1 MGKSYTGNIPYA
13 ATCQMG
19 ITQPLDDRIVVDE
32 LSNLNDGS
40 IEFPYVGMI
49 VNVKGTPSL
58 YLLVS
63 TKQEN
68 GNLKPDVWKEFRSV
82 DSYVIDTE
90 ENLNDVVSPY
100 EGMCVYV
107 KSKPHSMWVYSHLD
121 TDEKKDNPDIDYKWR
136 EFKDFKTTD
145 VQNQIDTI
153 SNTISNN
160 KTELNNKIVGVQTK
174 IGELETKHDNNI
186 QGVQSQFTAI
196 TDEIKKDVN
205 SLKETKATKIEV
217 ETIRNNLINLEDT
230 VSTNK
235 TDLEGKIND
244 NQTKINTLESKH
256 TTDIQGVQGQ
266 ISNLNTTIENLNINE
281 LQTQIESL
289 KETLKT
295 IDINGIQT
303 QILDI
308 NNRINSLEIPK
319 ITYNEDSQIIKIES
333 VTP

>member
-1 MGKSYTGNIPYA
+1 MGKSYIGKVPYA
-13 ATCQMG
+13 VTCQMG

-49 VNVKGTPSL
+49 VNVKGSPSL

-68 GNLKPDVWKEFRSV
+68 GSLKPDVWKEFRSI

-90 ENLNDVVSPY
+90 EKLNDIISPY

-107 KSKPHSMWVYSHLD
+107 KSKPHSIWIYSHLD
-121 TDEKKDNPDIDYKWR
+121 NDEKKDNPNIDYIWR
-136 EFKDFKTTD
+136 EFKDFKTSD
-145 VQNQIDTI
+145 VQSQIDTI
-153 SNTISNN
+153 SKSILDN
-160 KTELNNKIVGVQTK
+160 KTELDSKFNGI
-174 IGELETKHDNNI
+174 
-186 QGVQSQFTAI
+186 QSQFTTI
-196 TDEIKKDVN
+196 TNKIKEDVSSLQSTSVTKDELGVV
-205 SLKETKATKIEV
+205 SKEL
-217 ETIRNNLINLEDT
+217 NNLEST

-235 TDLEGKIND
+235 SDLEGKINGTQQRIG
-244 NQTKINTLESKH
+244 NLETKHIK
-256 TTDIQGVQGQ
+256 DVQGIQSQ
-266 ISNLNTTIENLNINE
+266 IKNLNTTIENLNINE
-281 LQTQIESL
+281 LQTQIETL

-333 VTP
+333 TNPQ